1 MSSGATLRAA
11 LRSRLHGLWPRVV
24 WCGLWPTGVVSEG
37 RLPTVC
43 GACGARHTM
52 LLRLDLAALGFPLT
66 ALPPDLVGL
75 ILVFCGLKL
84 PVFAHGL
91 GVLPVQHF
99 RESLA
104 HTQHIRVLALLEVV
118 PRRQILES
126 GNREAFRAG
135 EGHKGEAM
143 LRRNLKSL
151 PTRQIGDDAL
161 LEREALRLVH
171 GQRIA
176 RDNRKL
182 SASLGK
188 MGTHFGSLG

>member
-1 MSSGATLRAA
+1 
-11 LRSRLHGLWPRVV
+11 
-24 WCGLWPTGVVSEG
+24 
-37 RLPTVC
+37 
-43 GACGARHTM
+43 M
-52 LLRLDLAALGFPLT
+52 LLRLGLVALGFPLT
-66 ALPPDLVGL
+66 AFPPHLVGL
-75 ILVFCGLKL
+75 ILVFCCLKL
-84 PVFAHGL
+84 RIFAHGL

-104 HTQHIRVLALLEVV
+104 HTQHVRVLALLEVV

-126 GNREAFRAG
+126 GQRKAFRTG
-135 EGHKGEAM
+135 EGHEGEAM
-143 LRRNLKSL
+143 LRRSLKSL
-151 PTRQIGDDAL
+151 PTRQIDDDAL

-182 SASLGK
+182 FASLARASLMLTLGK